1 MMNATPATS
10 RPEAV
15 FVLLLLQAI
24 FWMVAGLSALPF
36 ALAGEV
42 HMIGLGLA
50 TLLLALFV
58 CLMGIGVLWRRRA
71 PRRAG
76 ARGHLPA
83 RGSPHDAATAGRQ
96 PRPSGA
102 ARGRCT
108 AGCGD
113 LDVVGQENPGGLYLV
128 RRSRRCSIAE
138 FAFASSAYSWRVRRR
153 LRTRS
158 TTSS

>member
-58 CLMGIGVLWRRRA
+58 CLMGIGVLWRRRWA
-71 PRRAG
+71 RRAALVLEVICLLG
-76 ARGHLPA
+76 AALTMLPPLGANRGPVALLVDVALPA
-83 RGSPHDAATAGRQ
+83 AVIWLLWGR
-96 PRPSGA
+96 
-102 ARGRCT
+102 
-108 AGCGD
+108 
-113 LDVVGQENPGGLYLV
+113 
-128 RRSRRCSIAE
+128 
-138 FAFASSAYSWRVRRR
+138 
-153 LRTRS
+153 RTRAVF
-158 TTSS
+158 T

>member
-1 MMNATPATS
+1 MMNATPTTS

-58 CLMGIGVLWRRRA
+58 CLMGIGVLWRRRWA
-71 PRRAG
+71 RRA
-76 ARGHLPA
+76 ALA
-83 RGSPHDAATAGRQ
+83 VEVICLL
-96 PRPSGA
+96 GA
-102 ARGRCT
+102 ALTLLLPLGANRGPV
-108 AGCGD
+108 A
-113 LDVVGQENPGGLYLV
+113 LLVDVALPVAVIWLLWG
-128 RRSRRCSIAE
+128 
-138 FAFASSAYSWRVRRR
+138 
-153 LRTRS
+153 RTTRAVF
-158 TTSS
+158 T

>member
-58 CLMGIGVLWRRRA
+58 CLMGIGVLWRRRWA
-71 PRRAG
+71 RRA
-76 ARGHLPA
+76 ALVLEVICLL
-83 RGSPHDAATAGRQ
+83 
-96 PRPSGA
+96 GA
-102 ARGRCT
+102 ALTMLPPLGANRGPV
-108 AGCGD
+108 A
-113 LDVVGQENPGGLYLV
+113 LLVDVALPVAVIWLLWG
-128 RRSRRCSIAE
+128 R
-138 FAFASSAYSWRVRRR
+138 
-153 LRTRS
+153 RTRAVF
-158 TTSS
+158 T

>member
-58 CLMGIGVLWRRRA
+58 CLMGIGVLWRRRWA
-71 PRRAG
+71 RRA
-76 ARGHLPA
+76 ALVLEVICLL
-83 RGSPHDAATAGRQ
+83 
-96 PRPSGA
+96 GA
-102 ARGRCT
+102 ALTMLPPLGANRGPV
-108 AGCGD
+108 A
-113 LDVVGQENPGGLYLV
+113 LLVDVALPVAVIWMLSG
-128 RRSRRCSIAE
+128 R
-138 FAFASSAYSWRVRRR
+138 
-153 LRTRS
+153 RTRAVF
-158 TTSS
+158 T